1 VRTDLRSEAISRWH
15 LFAGHKPSARHAP
28 RLRARARRRPLR
40 RPLGRS
46 GVAGILAA
54 AAVILSACGSGSSSG
69 SAASGSTAG
78 SSAGSSLAK
87 ITIALPVAE
96 PVQAPIYL
104 ASKLGYFRQE
114 GIDANVIV
122 LAGDTAAD
130 AALVAGSVQ
139 YTSVNAEALISG
151 AEKGVPFQDLCTEY
165 DGPAWALAVTQGT
178 LSSTHVSSG
187 MPVGQLF
194 KALSGTKVAIVG
206 TAASAPGLILA
217 GLLKNAG
224 LPSSTLSLIGVNASS
239 DLAAAYAHGEVG
251 AVFDTQPTPD
261 QIVAE
266 SSGKVVFNTTQL
278 GALAQIPWE
287 GIVGDKG
294 YIAGNPRIDKGVC
307 AAIAK
312 ADNYLLS
319 NPSGAENALA
329 GTFPKLSTAMLLS
342 TIKSYHWAPNA
353 GMSAAQWTNSAKV
366 MSQYGL
372 IKQPSPSALSGMY
385 TTNYL
390 PGS

>member
-1 VRTDLRSEAISRWH
+1 VRNDRQSGAFSRVRA
-15 LFAGHKPSARHAP
+15 FAGHLPFPRHP
-28 RLRARARRRPLR
+28 RMAGLPGQAGRRPLR
-40 RPLGRS
+40 SS
-46 GVAGILAA
+46 GAACILAA
-54 AAVILSACGSGSSSG
+54 TAVILSACGSGSSG
-69 SAASGSTAG
+69 SAATGTGGPGGGAPK
-78 SSAGSSLAK
+78 LAH

-96 PVQAPIYL
+96 PVQSPVYL

-114 GIDANVIV
+114 GIDAHVIV
-122 LAGDTAAD
+122 LASDTAAD

-139 YTSVNAEALISG
+139 YTSVNAVALIHG

-178 LSSTHVSSG
+178 LSKTHVSAG
-187 MPVGQLF
+187 MPVRQLF

-224 LPSSTLSLIGVNASS
+224 LPGSTLSLVGVSASS
-239 DLAAAYAHGEVG
+239 DLAGAYQHGEVG

-261 QIVAE
+261 HLVQE

-278 GALAQIPWE
+278 SALAQIPWE
-287 GIVGDKG
+287 GIVGSKS
-294 YIAGNPRIDKGVC
+294 YIASNPRIDKGMC

-312 ADNYLLS
+312 ADNYLLK
-319 NPSGAENALA
+319 NPSEAMNDLKS
-329 GTFPKLSTAMLLS
+329 TFPKLSAAMLLDA
-342 TIKSYHWAPNA
+342 IKSYHWAPGA
-353 GMSAAQWTNSAKV
+353 GMSATQWTNAVAV
-366 MSQYGL
+366 MSRYGL
-372 IKQPSPSALSGMY
+372 IKQPSPSLLNSVF
-385 TTNYL
+385 TTKYL